1 MSFYG
6 PSWPLSNG
14 ERDLF
19 KMNEDLKSQIN
30 FELKNLLMTFPGENI
45 SAPDYGVGMRKYI
58 FEQNTNSIRQ
68 EIILNVQNQISTY
81 MSYIQLNKI
90 KVTATPEDVDNNT
103 LSVSI
108 TYSIPKKIEQ
118 EVFNINI
125 TPETFIGFF

>member
-14 ERDLF
+14 TEDVF
-19 KMNEDLKSQIN
+19 KMNEDLKSQIA
-30 FELKNLLMTFPGENI
+30 FELKNILMTFPGENI
-45 SAPDYGVGMRKYI
+45 SDPNYGIGMRQYV
-58 FEQNTNSIRQ
+58 FEQNTDSIRQ
-68 EIILNVQNQISTY
+68 KIILNIQEQITRY

-103 LSVSI
+103 LAVSI
-108 TYSIPKKIEQ
+108 TYSIPKKVEQ